1 MLPLWDPARIIRRM
15 PFNLALVGGRRQGKS
30 SACSHLVAMMKTK
43 FDLVIAFIGSA
54 AANPVL
60 YQLMIEHWDPRFF
73 FSRWNTKL
81 VDCLLKQQEDAG
93 PDKRSILILVDD
105 VILNGPAEEQ
115 LAHLTM
121 RGRHFGISLMM
132 CAVSYTTLPKKAR
145 RSLDALLVYSCPMQG
160 DLKVLTWEYASH
172 QSMAE
177 HALRNLDEHCCLVM
191 ETLEKKQQLFL
202 WKADLLTVV
211 EKPALPGHGK
221 SQTEPSCEIQR
232 ERHTAD
238 DQIGNAFSQNY
249 TQSAEYERG
258 TALRTRAV

>member
-145 RSLDALLVYSCPMQG
+145 RSLDVLLVFSLPMQG
-160 DLKVLTWEYASH
+160 DLKLLLWEYAS
-172 QSMAE
+172 QNSMAE
-177 HALRNLDEHCCLVM
+177 HALKNMDDHCCLVL
-191 ETLEKKQQLFL
+191 ETLERKQTLWM
-202 WKADLLTVV
+202 WKADLLTVQRASQARGLSKSAPSSEIRTV
-211 EKPALPGHGK
+211 RQTEDRQTGTPSSQSDTISQECVPAL
-221 SQTEPSCEIQR
+221 
-232 ERHTAD
+232 
-238 DQIGNAFSQNY
+238 
-249 TQSAEYERG
+249 SAYSSS
-258 TALRTRAV
+258 V